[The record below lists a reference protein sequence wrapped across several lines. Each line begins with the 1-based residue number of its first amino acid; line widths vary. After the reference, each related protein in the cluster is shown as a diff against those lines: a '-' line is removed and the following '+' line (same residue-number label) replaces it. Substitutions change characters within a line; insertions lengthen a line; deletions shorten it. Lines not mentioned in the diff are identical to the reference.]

1 MVVVAQL
8 LSGVWLFASPF
19 TAARQ
24 ASLSFTIF
32 QSLLKLMS
40 IESMMQSNHL
50 VLVSSCLQS
59 FLASGSFLMSQ
70 LFSSGSQS
78 IGALA
83 SASVLSMNIQD
94 WFPLQLTGLIS
105 LQSKGLTRIFSSTSL
120 KTTVFQHSA
129 LFMVQLSR
137 SYMATGKA
145 IALTIWQS
153 NVSAF

>member
-1 MVVVAQL
+1 
-8 LSGVWLFASPF
+8 
-19 TAARQ
+19 
-24 ASLSFTIF
+24 
-32 QSLLKLMS
+32 
-40 IESMMQSNHL
+40 
-50 VLVSSCLQS
+50 
-59 FLASGSFLMSQ
+59 MSQ

-105 LQSKGLTRIFSSTSL
+105 LQSKGITRIFSSTSL